1 MKRSFALLLVTLL
14 ALFALTACG
23 SNRNN
28 AGAGSSSVTPDNGAG
43 SSSVAPDNS
52 VGNNSV
58 PDNGAAS
65 YPNEDLNG
73 NTSANNTP
81 AGSAAGSANGTTRS
95 GNPITRGAND
105 IVQGTENVARDTGN
119 AIGNAGRAVGNAVGS
134 ATGRTIRSAS
144 YDQMVTN
151 GRVHDTDGFL
161 YDYENAMTPGTRYF

>member
-28 AGAGSSSVTPDNGAG
+28 AGAGSSSVTPDNGDG
-43 SSSVAPDNS
+43 SSVAPDNS
-52 VGNNSV
+52 AGENGML
-58 PDNGAAS
+58 DNGAAS
-65 YPNEDLNG
+65 YPDENLNG

-81 AGSAAGSANGTTRS
+81 AGSAAGSANSTARS